1 MTKKTKAVISACILL
16 ISIVILVL
24 GCSVYHK
31 GFLSEQIVICAFG
44 SFLTVFYLWIMLE
57 KNDSSHLR
65 AKSFAFLIVFFH
77 AFNMAVIVFG
87 YSLPA
92 AYRPI
97 CAVPMLLTVL
107 FGIKTGLAS
116 MVFYS
121 VVTVLF
127 GVDPA
132 ESLLLFL
139 IFGVVGSF
147 AAATLKNTIRLVT
160 GTIILVCLYAVTYV
174 GLNYYTYGEIL
185 MEDVKTGIIAGLVQ
199 LAVFLVFFPFVAGSF
214 GFNFKEK
221 LAKMCSET
229 FPPIAELKK
238 RAPENYKHVVA
249 VAKLAEHVVDA
260 GLAGVNVD
268 VVKAGAMYHEIGQ
281 GLGGNYINKGIEICE
296 KYNIPECV
304 QDIVREHNVNVS
316 KPTTKEAA
324 IVMLA
329 DTVISSID
337 VFNKKGA
344 AVPEKSKLIDKII
357 SLRVTAGALDQCE
370 LTPGELNRIKQ
381 AFCLAWRKRDGEGE
395 VDDSIIEESL
405 EVPVTED
412 EQ

>member
-1 MTKKTKAVISACILL
+1 MTKKTKIVISVCILL
-16 ISIVILVL
+16 ISIISLLL
-24 GCSVYHK
+24 GCRQYH
-31 GFLSEQIVICAFG
+31 GSFLSEQIVICAFG

-57 KNDSSHLR
+57 KSDSSHLK
-65 AKSFAFLIVFFH
+65 AKGFAFLIVFFH
-77 AFNMAVIVFG
+77 ALCMAVIVAG

-92 AYRPI
+92 VYRPV
-97 CAVPMLLTVL
+97 CAVPMLLTIL

-127 GVDPA
+127 GMDPA
-132 ESLLLFL
+132 ESLLLYL

-160 GTIILVCLYAVTYV
+160 GTIILVCLYAITYT
-174 GLNYYTYGEIL
+174 GLNYYTYSEFL
-185 MEDVKTGIIAGLVQ
+185 VADVKTGVIGGLIQ
-199 LAVFLVFFPFVAGSF
+199 LAVFLVFFPFVAGTF

-229 FPPIAELKK
+229 FPPVAELKK
-238 RAPENYKHVVA
+238 RSPETWQHVFS
-249 VAKLAEHVVDA
+249 VAKLAERVADA
-260 GLAGVNVD
+260 SLDGVNVS
-268 VVKAGAMYHEIGQ
+268 VVRAGAVYHEIGQ
-281 GLGGNYINKGIEICE
+281 GLGGNYIKKGIEICE
-296 KYNIPECV
+296 KYRIPESV

-329 DTVISSID
+329 DTVISSIEA
-337 VFNKKGA
+337 FKKQGA
-344 AVPEKSKLIDKII
+344 VMPEKSKLIDKVI
-357 SLRVTAGALDQCE
+357 SLRVTAGTLDLCE

-381 AFCLAWRKRDGEGE
+381 AFCLTWRKRDGEGD
-395 VDDSIIEESL
+395 VDDSVIEESL
-405 EVPVTED
+405 EIPAQE
-412 EQ
+412 EEI